1 MKSNQSA
8 IIKFLMA
15 TIVSALLAYAIGIYG
30 NLPWWSF
37 VISNFIIAIA
47 IDQKPLKAFIS
58 GALGVGLLWLTLDL
72 MIDQQNGH
80 LLSTKVANI
89 LPLKGSTTALI
100 AITAFVGFIL
110 GGLSSLSG
118 SYVRKAK

>member
-1 MKSNQSA
+1 MISNQSA

-58 GALGVGLLWLTLDL
+58 GALGVGLLWLTLAL

-89 LPLKGSTTALI
+89 LPLKGSTSALI

>member
-15 TIVSALLAYAIGIYG
+15 TILSALLAYAIGIYG

-58 GALGVGLLWLTLDL
+58 GALGVGLLWLTLAL

-89 LPLKGSTTALI
+89 LPLKGSTSALI

>member
-15 TIVSALLAYAIGIYG
+15 TILSALLAYAIGIYG

-58 GALGVGLLWLTLDL
+58 GAFGVGLLWLTLAL

-89 LPLKGSTTALI
+89 LPLKGSTSALI

>member
-58 GALGVGLLWLTLDL
+58 GALGVGLLWLTLAL

-89 LPLKGSTTALI
+89 LPLKGSTSALI
-100 AITAFVGFIL
+100 AITAFAGFIL

>member
-1 MKSNQSA
+1 MKSNQTA
-8 IIKFLMA
+8 IIKFLMS
-15 TIVSALLAYAIGIYG
+15 TILSALLAYAICIYG
-30 NLPWWSF
+30 NIPWWSF

-58 GALGVGLLWLTLDL
+58 GALGVGLLWLTLAL

-89 LPLKGSTTALI
+89 LPLKGSTSALI

>member
-47 IDQKPLKAFIS
+47 IDQKPWKAFIS
-58 GALGVGLLWLTLDL
+58 GALGVGLLWLTLAL

-118 SYVRKAK
+118 SYVRKVK

>member
-8 IIKFLMA
+8 IIKFLTA

-37 VISNFIIAIA
+37 VISNFIVAIA
-47 IDQKPLKAFIS
+47 IDQKPWKAFIS
-58 GALGVGLLWLTLDL
+58 GALGVGLLWLTLAL
-72 MIDQQNGH
+72 MIDQLNGH

-89 LPLKGSTTALI
+89 LPLKGSTAALI

>member
-8 IIKFLMA
+8 ILKFLMA

-58 GALGVGLLWLTLDL
+58 GALGVGLLWLTLAL

-89 LPLKGSTTALI
+89 LPLKGSTSALI

>member
-1 MKSNQSA
+1 VP
-8 IIKFLMA
+8 IG

-37 VISNFIIAIA
+37 VISNFIVAIL
-47 IDQKPLKAFIS
+47 IVQSPWKAFLS
-58 GALGVGLLWLTLDL
+58 GALGVGLLWLILAL
-72 MIDQQNGH
+72 MIDNQNGH
-80 LLSTKVANI
+80 LLSSKVANI
-89 LPLKGSTTALI
+89 LTLKGSTSALI

-118 SYVRKAK
+118 SFARKVK

>member
-47 IDQKPLKAFIS
+47 IDQKPWKAFIS
-58 GALGVGLLWLTLDL
+58 GALGVGLLWLTLAL
-72 MIDQQNGH
+72 MIDQQNSH

>member
-37 VISNFIIAIA
+37 VISNFIVAIA
-47 IDQKPLKAFIS
+47 IDQKPWKAFIS
-58 GALGVGLLWLTLDL
+58 GALGVGLLWLTLAL
-72 MIDQQNGH
+72 MIDQQNSH

>member
-1 MKSNQSA
+1 MKSNQSVV
-8 IIKFLMA
+8 IKFLIG

-37 VISNFIIAIA
+37 VISNFIVAIL
-47 IDQKPLKAFIS
+47 IVQSPWKAFLS
-58 GALGVGLLWLTLDL
+58 GALGVGLLWLILAL
-72 MIDQQNGH
+72 MIDNQNGH
-80 LLSTKVANI
+80 LLSSKVANI

-100 AITAFVGFIL
+100 AITSFVGFIL

-118 SYVRKAK
+118 SFARKVK

>member
-37 VISNFIIAIA
+37 VISNFNIAIA

-58 GALGVGLLWLTLDL
+58 GALGVGLLWLTLAL

-89 LPLKGSTTALI
+89 LPLKGSTSALI

>member
-1 MKSNQSA
+1 
-8 IIKFLMA
+8 
-15 TIVSALLAYAIGIYG
+15 
-30 NLPWWSF
+30 
-37 VISNFIIAIA
+37 
-47 IDQKPLKAFIS
+47 
-58 GALGVGLLWLTLDL
+58 

-89 LPLKGSTTALI
+89 LPLKGSTSALI

>member
-1 MKSNQSA
+1 MKSNQSVV
-8 IIKFLMA
+8 IKFLIG

-58 GALGVGLLWLTLDL
+58 GALGVGLLWLTLAL

-89 LPLKGSTTALI
+89 LPLKGSTSALI

>member
-30 NLPWWSF
+30 NIPWWSF

-58 GALGVGLLWLTLDL
+58 GALGVGLLWLTLAL

-89 LPLKGSTTALI
+89 LPLKGSTSALI

>member
-1 MKSNQSA
+1 M
-8 IIKFLMA
+8 
-15 TIVSALLAYAIGIYG
+15 AYAIGIYG

-58 GALGVGLLWLTLDL
+58 GALGVGLLWLTLAL

-89 LPLKGSTTALI
+89 LPLKGSTSALI

>member
-37 VISNFIIAIA
+37 VISNFIVAIA
-47 IDQKPLKAFIS
+47 IDQKPWKAFIS
-58 GALGVGLLWLTLDL
+58 GALGVGLLWLTLAL
-72 MIDQQNGH
+72 MIDQQHSH

-100 AITAFVGFIL
+100 AITSFVGFIL

-118 SYVRKAK
+118 SFARKVK